1 MHAKVG
7 VADVRDNGN
16 FMMKSSTASVLS
28 QLSKLVLGSA
38 CFVVATVGAMSATT
52 AGMNSAKK
60 AIFAN
65 TLSVSP
71 KLISWTTDLHP
82 AFKTTATNVSLQSPL
97 DAVAANSFS
106 EGVSAQ
112 VHQGLNRIVRLE
124 KVQRLAMRR
133 ARIVH
138 PHIVLAKAK
147 PVLRDEVKVSQSST
161 ELAKAVVFTP
171 MTEAEKLQGV
181 QAALVSHFMLAMNDS
196 PKVNTQLAMSSE
208 TPESVATQAKIDSVL
223 RLIAPQAPKPASH
236 AAVVKTAAV
245 KEKEAEVADETSTD
259 ADDSELADLETTAK
273 TIKTTVP
280 QKTVSESAKVASA
293 DSVIK
298 TGAVSSQTEAVKITQ
313 PVAANTSYP
322 PSALLILKNTSTPP
336 QATASPAE
344 KESNEEQPAATYV
357 GPSTTAAVIAPPSSA
372 VASMALAASK
382 MWGSGYSKPAPTEY
396 SKAVAKNT
404 QTVATPDN
412 QKAFKP
418 TTHELPSV
426 KPLAPG
432 KSSAMVDDKISTTSA
447 ASYNVSTPLAA
458 PLRPS
463 FGPLLDRTS
472 RWAFHEAFDWNT
484 SVTDPRVEI
493 LSQEGAIPDQ
503 VQARG
508 QSTGQTLGWRIAKA
522 NQHWATLFWS
532 TPNQEEVPMLNALS
546 AKMLSV
552 KASAALQTDAGIIL
566 AKVPAGWSLEFSGRS
581 ERPLIFDRTNHI
593 LAPSATEGSNG
604 GERYY
609 VFLNAAPGEQ
619 ILYLNH
625 AGGETGALAVP
636 VLGGVMAYAD
646 LTQLEKRTISGRI
659 LEAAENSPRGVAGIH
674 VQVVGSG
681 MSTVTGNTG
690 EFHIDNVIAFGDQNF
705 YIEAETQKSFPHRYK
720 LSPSETTHLSL
731 FHLNE
736 SQVHEWISQL
746 EGGVSSESGLI
757 LGALPTLA
765 ASQEDRKPTVG
776 TRSLANGPTLTP
788 ETYTLSGSGQLM
800 VKTPLSGVRSR
811 FISVQ
816 VPEGPTLVEVVDKD
830 NRLIWS
836 EITVVSP
843 RVLTIVGPY

>member
-16 FMMKSSTASVLS
+16 FMMKSSAASVLS

-38 CFVVATVGAMSATT
+38 CFVVAMSATT

-82 AFKTTATNVSLQSPL
+82 AFKTTATNIGLQSPL
-97 DAVAANSFS
+97 DAIAADSFS
-106 EGVSAQ
+106 ESVSAQ

-124 KVQRLAMRR
+124 KGQRLAMRK
-133 ARIVH
+133 ARVVH
-138 PHIVLAKAK
+138 PHVVLAKAPVAQ
-147 PVLRDEVKVSQSST
+147 PVLHDEVKVSQSSPA
-161 ELAKAVVFTP
+161 LAVAVVAAP
-171 MTEAEKLQGV
+171 MTEAEKLRGV
-181 QAALVSHFMLAMNDS
+181 QAALVSRFKLAMNDT
-196 PKVNTQLAMSSE
+196 PKVNTQIAE
-208 TPESVATQAKIDSVL
+208 ATESADTQAKIASVL
-223 RLIAPQAPKPASH
+223 KLIAPQASKPAAH
-236 AAVVKTAAV
+236 AAVVKTAAA
-245 KEKEAEVADETSTD
+245 KEKEPKALEETSD
-259 ADDSELADLETTAK
+259 EADDSELADLETTAK
-273 TIKTTVP
+273 TVKTAVP
-280 QKTVSESAKVASA
+280 QNTVSEAPKVASTN
-293 DSVIK
+293 SVFK
-298 TGAVSSQTEAVKITQ
+298 LGQVSSQVSSAKITQ
-313 PVAANTSYP
+313 PRVANASYP
-322 PSALLILKNTSTPP
+322 PATPLILKNTSTPP
-336 QATASPAE
+336 QAMAPPTKPE
-344 KESNEEQPAATYV
+344 DTEDRPAATYV
-357 GPSTTAAVIAPPSSA
+357 GPSTTAEAIAPPQSE

-382 MWGSGYSKPAPTEY
+382 MWGSGYSSHPTAGY
-396 SKAVAKNT
+396 SGAIAKT
-404 QTVATPDN
+404 QSSVTLDN

-418 TTHELPSV
+418 TTHDLTPS
-426 KPLAPG
+426 KP
-432 KSSAMVDDKISTTSA
+432 SAMIADKISSTSA
-447 ASYNVSTPLAA
+447 APYNVSAAAAA
-458 PLRPS
+458 PSRPS

-484 SVTDPRVEI
+484 SVTDPRVEV
-493 LSQEGAIPDQ
+493 LSQEGPIADQ

-508 QSTGQTLGWRIAKA
+508 QSSGQTLGWRIAKA

-593 LAPSATEGSNG
+593 LASTATEGSNG

-625 AGGETGALAVP
+625 AGGETGALAIP

-646 LTQLEKRTISGRI
+646 LTQVEKRTISGRI
-659 LEAAENSPRGVAGIH
+659 LEAAESSPRGVAGIR

-690 EFHIDNVIAFGDQNF
+690 DFHIDNVIAFGDQNL

-720 LSPSETTHLSL
+720 LSPSATTHLSL

-765 ASQEDRKPTVG
+765 ASQEDRKPIVG

-800 VKTPLSGVRSR
+800 VKTPLNGVRSR